1 MNEQWV
7 LSEHSLHCTEQP
19 LFYYVLLLSATTTSS
34 SSFFFLSIVLFV
46 ICSKIVHRSI
56 SKDQYFCKFCYKE
69 QQSLSPHLSFSI
81 HPDSFGM
88 FSSSVNDRENLGISG
103 SIRWPPTRKDEDVA
117 VFFPETPRRHA
128 HPRVLPFLHGVLY
141 FWLDQLSGL
150 PWLWLCYTDLVHTIS
165 CTTHRWHRVHP
176 YHSLGL
182 ITVLFFVELFPKLL
196 QLLNFRVFTSSR
208 TSSQGTQMHQ
218 ECHHTRFPE
227 EVCPRVFWSTQTAP
241 VRVHTVDT
249 VDILEPPFI
258 TILEIPYGSL
268 LCESPTS
275 TFCLFLLLDLVLRFC
290 GVHLFFWQLLE
301 KRWTWGT
308 FFGDPELVKTVT
320 LTLDWLECL
329 HCFLMSDEP
338 KIIWFLNLYGLL
350 LFCSSVEAYGIW
362 SLCWWTSVYDP
373 QCISGNPCIS
383 GPRDIL

>member
-1 MNEQWV
+1 M
-7 LSEHSLHCTEQP
+7 
-19 LFYYVLLLSATTTSS
+19 
-34 SSFFFLSIVLFV
+34 
-46 ICSKIVHRSI
+46 
-56 SKDQYFCKFCYKE
+56 
-69 QQSLSPHLSFSI
+69 
-81 HPDSFGM
+81 
-88 FSSSVNDRENLGISG
+88 
-103 SIRWPPTRKDEDVA
+103 
-117 VFFPETPRRHA
+117 
-128 HPRVLPFLHGVLY
+128 LY
-141 FWLDQLSGL
+141 FLLDQLSGL

-165 CTTHRWHRVHP
+165 FTTHRRHRVHP

-218 ECHHTRFPE
+218 ECHHTMFPE

-241 VRVHTVDT
+241 VRVYAVDT

-275 TFCLFLLLDLVLRFC
+275 TFCLLLLLDLVLRFC

-308 FFGDPELVKTVT
+308 FFGDLELVKTVT
-320 LTLDWLECL
+320 HTLDWLECL

-338 KIIWFLNLYGLL
+338 QTIWFLSLYGLL
-350 LFCSSVEAYGIW
+350 LFCG
-362 SLCWWTSVYDP
+362 SLWDLKFVLMDICLWPSVYLWKP
-373 QCISGNPCIS
+373 MCFRSQRHSLIISLVISPAMFSFFSLSPGAGITGLVLAFSCIFSHIFFVFLFYCM
-383 GPRDIL
+383 RDVNFVF